1 MIYLL
6 LSFLSD
12 HKTMNRKKPV
22 IRMNE
27 GAKTALFSCS
37 ENKTNKQKERKLKKK
52 NPPMIKSNLT
62 ASVTFLALRQL
73 DIL

>member
-12 HKTMNRKKPV
+12 HKTMNRKKTCDKSLD
-22 IRMNE
+22 E

-37 ENKTNKQKERKLKKK
+37 ENKTNKQKERKLEKKK
-52 NPPMIKSNLT
+52 NPPMIKST
-62 ASVTFLALRQL
+62 SVTFLALRQL